1 MFVQLDHIKT
11 NELQSNL
18 DAIEAVFEVYL
29 FDIEIKTKPSNKLVM
44 HQQIL
49 MNSVSLAIE
58 ESLDLNSL
66 VAVELDNTLVNLD
79 NLLLE
84 EPDLFSERNWFLS
97 LLGAIFDPP
106 YGTTL
111 SHSNRA
117 EFFKVFSQSC
127 LLTEKDCEIYDWVG
141 CSGSGRD
148 DYSQWND
155 YFEYG
160 REWWGNWCLTIYS
173 PQQNKGCLL
182 LASSTD

>member
-84 EPDLFSERNWFLS
+84 EPDLFSERNSKYFLNP
-97 LLGAIFDPP
+97 AF
-106 YGTTL
+106 
-111 SHSNRA
+111 
-117 EFFKVFSQSC
+117 
-127 LLTEKDCEIYDWVG
+127 
-141 CSGSGRD
+141 
-148 DYSQWND
+148 
-155 YFEYG
+155 
-160 REWWGNWCLTIYS
+160 
-173 PQQNKGCLL
+173 
-182 LASSTD
+182 

>member
-84 EPDLFSERNWFLS
+84 EPD
-97 LLGAIFDPP
+97 
-106 YGTTL
+106 
-111 SHSNRA
+111 
-117 EFFKVFSQSC
+117 
-127 LLTEKDCEIYDWVG
+127 
-141 CSGSGRD
+141 SGSGRD